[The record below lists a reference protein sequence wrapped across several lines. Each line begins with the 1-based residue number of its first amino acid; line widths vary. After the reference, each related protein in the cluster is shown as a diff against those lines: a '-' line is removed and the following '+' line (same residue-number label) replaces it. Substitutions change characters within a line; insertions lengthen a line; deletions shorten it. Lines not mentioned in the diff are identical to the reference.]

1 MNTGTIEYK
10 GVLSSSTLHI
20 IAMISMLI
28 DHVGAV
34 VYPNIEWMRI
44 AGRLAFPIY
53 CFMLA
58 EGFRHTSSAPK
69 YLQRLLI
76 FGLISEIPFDMAFYH
91 VPYWNHQNV
100 YWTLSI
106 SLITLMLIR
115 KLEQPGPKY
124 KFLQFAVVMAG
135 FLAATFTFSDY
146 YGFGVM
152 LVVSFYNFPGRNMK
166 EKVTQLLLM
175 ILINAVLL
183 GGSQVFAIASIV
195 FIWLYNGERG
205 ITAKPFKYFCYA
217 FYPLHLLV
225 LGLINLFL
233 L

>member
-58 EGFRHTSSAPK
+58 EGFRHTSSAPR

-91 VPYWNHQNV
+91 VPYWRHQNV
-100 YWTLSI
+100 YWNLAF
-106 SLITLMLIR
+106 SLVTLMLLKR
-115 KLEQPGPKY
+115 LEKPGFWY
-124 KFLQFAVVMAG
+124 KFGQFMAVMAG

-146 YGFGVM
+146 YGFGVL
-152 LVVSFYNFPGRNMK
+152 LVVAFYNFPGRNIR
-166 EKVTQLLLM
+166 EKATQLLLM
-175 ILINAVLL
+175 VLINAVLL
-183 GGSQVFAIASIV
+183 GGSQAFAIASII

-217 FYPLHLLV
+217 FYPLHLLI